1 MKTKNI
7 LFSLRLISEK
17 ISAFKSPSK
26 IQSRP
31 LARLFMFAG
40 YLALSWIFAI
50 CSQIIIPLPFNLV
63 PVSLQPMPLLLAA
76 LLLGRHSVYAYGL
89 YLAQGAAGLPFF
101 AGMQGGLVRLMGP
114 TGGYLIGFGVAM
126 VFLAGVRLYKPSSVL
141 LTFAKLLLAGVIY
154 FSMGLAQLSWF
165 VPADKVLAY
174 GLFPFIIGDS
184 LKIIFVTMITK
195 RIGLK

>member
-17 ISAFKSPSK
+17 MSQLKT
-26 IQSRP
+26 QSRF
-31 LARLFMFAG
+31 LTRLFMFMG
-40 YLALSWIFAI
+40 YLVLSWVFAV
-50 CSQIIIPLPFNLV
+50 CSQIIIPLPFNFV

-76 LLLGRHSVYAYGL
+76 LLLGRHGVYAYGL

-126 VFLAGVRLYKPSSVL
+126 IFLASIRLYKPESVL
-141 LTFAKLLLAGVIY
+141 LTFAKLLCAGVIY
-154 FSMGLAQLSWF
+154 FSMGLAQLAWF
-165 VPADKVLAY
+165 VPANKVLAC

-184 LKIIFVTMITK
+184 LKIIFVTMIVK
-195 RIGLK
+195 RVGLK